1 MLSVLSGAL
10 IAGALL
16 AGSAQAGDHFILTQ
30 NRQLC
35 YTRIDPLRTPGTV
48 GPHVHNVVGGSNF
61 SPDSTTPEIL
71 QQSKCSSTMVQ
82 DDKSIYW
89 TPLVYYNHGNGSYS
103 PMISS
108 TRIYYFLKPGNG
120 TVPVKP
126 FPKGFR
132 MLGGGY
138 NDRRPDTYP
147 PRGELSYDQ
156 LQALDPRIAA
166 IKWGCSAG
174 AVQGQG
180 NGGSLPGQ
188 RPYLPNDAPN
198 GCGVLNAG
206 MFFPSCGD
214 GRLDSDDHFSHMA
227 YPLDESNGYNCPP
240 SHPIKYPTIFLE
252 HFYFPSADQPYR
264 GANTDNWI
272 LSNGDPTGLNMHGD
286 FINGWNQETHE
297 QTLQQCNTPNAPEDN
312 LQACAPLAK
321 SINVDAANTC
331 LSEGN
336 IADEDVGLLAP
347 ITGFPGC
354 NPYWGWESRTKASCV
369 ASSNVGLVSP
379 SSRYTVDEFKVSLPM
394 ANGTSKTVTGPPGS
408 NMTGDYDYYGSS
420 SSYAATATS
429 SYAATVTSTEPVIS
443 ATETATLT
451 TESVASTTGTASS
464 EPTSTGEATSAEA
477 TPSSDATST
486 DTTSTAEAVP
496 TETAATGATSTGAAP
511 TGTASTEVSSE
522 TGTTATGTEVASTIE
537 TTSTGTAIEGG
548 AAPTGSSTLEIPNA
562 VPTSSVASN
571 SSGASSLSAVPT
583 STASLDYEYPS
594 VTPGYQGSV
603 APTEPASAANSNPTT
618 SSSVPVQGAPSGATG
633 TSTGVNQPAYTYA
646 SSPNGSPL
654 YGASSTTG
662 PAYAAPTSQN
672 ANTLNPGNNSGRP
685 KTCRRKNHKV
695 RSHARRHRIYQNRL
709 SN

>member
-1 MLSVLSGAL
+1 MLTTLSGAL

-16 AGSAQAGDHFILTQ
+16 AGSAKAGDHFIQTQ
-30 NRQLC
+30 NRQLS
-35 YTRIDPLRTPGTV
+35 YTRVDPLRTPGAI
-48 GPHVHNVVGGSNF
+48 GPHVHNVVGASNF

-103 PMISS
+103 PLVSS

-120 TVPVKP
+120 TIPVKA

-156 LQALDPRIAA
+156 LQAMDPRIAA

-180 NGGSLPGQ
+180 SGGSLPGQ

-227 YPLDESNGYNCPP
+227 YPLDEANGYNCPP
-240 SHPIKYPTIFLE
+240 SHPIKFPTIFME

-264 GANTDNWI
+264 GANQDNWI

-286 FINGWNQETHE
+286 FINGWNQDTLE
-297 QTLQQCNTPNAPEDN
+297 QTMQQCNTPNAPEDN
-312 LQACAPLAK
+312 LQACGPLAK
-321 SINVDAANTC
+321 SINVEAANTC

-354 NPYWGWESRTKASCV
+354 NPYWGAESRTKPSCA
-369 ASSNVGLVSP
+369 ASSNVGLTQP
-379 SSRYTVDEFKVSLPM
+379 SGRYTVDEFKMNLPI
-394 ANGTSKTVTGPPGS
+394 ANGTSKTVTGPPSG

-420 SSYAATATS
+420 SYAATATS
-429 SYAATVTSTEPVIS
+429 SYASAVTSTEPVAS
-443 ATETATLT
+443 ASE
-451 TESVASTTGTASS
+451 TASS
-464 EPTSTGEATSAEA
+464 SGPVSTGEATSSTEA
-477 TPSSDATST
+477 TPSVNAPST
-486 DTTSTAEAVP
+486 GATSTAEA
-496 TETAATGATSTGAAP
+496 AP
-511 TGTASTEVSSE
+511 
-522 TGTTATGTEVASTIE
+522 TEVASTEIPSVTGTAATGTE
-537 TTSTGTAIEGG
+537 PASTGTALTTETG
-548 AAPTGSSTLEIPNA
+548 AVPTGSSTSEVPTA
-562 VPTSSVASN
+562 VPTSPVVATS
-571 SSGASSLSAVPT
+571 SAVPT
-583 STASLDYEYPS
+583 STASSDPEYPS
-594 VTPGYQGSV
+594 VTPGNQGSV
-603 APTEPASAANSNPTT
+603 APTQPTSVATSDQTT
-618 SSSVPVQGAPSGATG
+618 SSSAPVQGAPGVATTG
-633 TSTGVNQPAYTYA
+633 TNQPT
-646 SSPNGSPL
+646 SPVGSAIS
-654 YGASSTTG
+654 GASSTTG
-662 PAYAAPTSQN
+662 PANAVPTSQN
-672 ANTLNPGNNSGRP
+672 ANTLNPGSNSDRP
-685 KTCRRKNHKV
+685 KTCRRKSHKV
-695 RSHARRHRIYQNRL
+695 RSHARRHRVYQNRL

>member
-1 MLSVLSGAL
+1 MLTSLSGAL
-10 IAGALL
+10 IVGALL
-16 AGSAQAGDHFILTQ
+16 AGSANAGDHFIQTQ
-30 NRQLC
+30 NRQLS

-48 GPHVHNVVGGSNF
+48 GPHVHNVVGASNF

-103 PMISS
+103 PIVSS

-120 TVPVKP
+120 TQPVKA

-132 MLGGGY
+132 MLAGGY

-156 LQALDPRIAA
+156 LQAMDPRIAA

-174 AVQGQG
+174 AVQGEG

-206 MFFPSCGD
+206 LFFPSCGD

-240 SHPIKYPTIFLE
+240 SHPIKYPTIFME

-264 GANTDNWI
+264 GANQNNWI
-272 LSNGDPTGLNMHGD
+272 LSNGDATGLNMHGD
-286 FINGWNQETHE
+286 FING
-297 QTLQQCNTPNAPEDN
+297 
-312 LQACAPLAK
+312 ACAPLAK
-321 SINVDAANTC
+321 SIDVEAANTC

-354 NPYWGWESRTKASCV
+354 NPYWPAESPTKPVCV
-369 ASSNVGLVSP
+369 ASSNVGLVQP
-379 SSRYTVDEFKVSLPM
+379 SSRLTVDEFKMNLPI
-394 ANGTSKTVTGPPGS
+394 ANGTSETITGPSVG
-408 NMTGDYDYYGSS
+408 NMTDDYNYNYGPS

-429 SYAATVTSTEPVIS
+429 SYADTTTTTSAESAAS
-443 ATETATLT
+443 ATETA
-451 TESVASTTGTASS
+451 SSS
-464 EPTSTGEATSAEA
+464 EPTSTGEI
-477 TPSSDATST
+477 TPSADVTST
-486 DTTSTAEAVP
+486 GSSATGTASGSEAVP
-496 TETAATGATSTGAAP
+496 TEIAPTTTASTEDPASTGAAS
-511 TGTASTEVSSE
+511 TGSQATSAAGVSSTESGLANEASA
-522 TGTTATGTEVASTIE
+522 TATDSYILGVLL
-537 TTSTGTAIEGG
+537 
-548 AAPTGSSTLEIPNA
+548 GSRPL
-562 VPTSSVASN
+562 
-571 SSGASSLSAVPT
+571 L
-583 STASLDYEYPS
+583 YPLHPEHPV
-594 VTPGYQGSV
+594 VTPGNQGSV
-603 APTEPASAANSNPTT
+603 APTEPTLSATSYLPT
-618 SSSVPVQGAPSGATG
+618 SSGAPAAATNTASSTDQPVP
-633 TSTGVNQPAYTYA
+633 TSA
-646 SSPNGSPL
+646 SSPDNSAATGV
-654 YGASSTTG
+654 SSTTS
-662 PAYAAPTSQN
+662 PANAVPTSQN

-685 KTCRRKNHKV
+685 KTCRRKSNRA
-695 RSHARRHRIYQNRL
+695 RSHARRRAHQNRL
-709 SN
+709 SK